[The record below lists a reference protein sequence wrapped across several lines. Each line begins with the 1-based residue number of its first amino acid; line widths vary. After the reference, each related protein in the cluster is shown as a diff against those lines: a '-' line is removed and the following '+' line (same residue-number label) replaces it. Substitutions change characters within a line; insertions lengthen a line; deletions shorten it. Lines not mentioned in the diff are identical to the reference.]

1 MEQNSEIKH
10 QIKVFFIILAAT
22 TTAVFIWMFND
33 IPHKRS
39 VAMLMMWVPGF
50 SALITSLITKGNIK
64 SYGWKPGKLKY
75 LGWAYIMPFIVAIT
89 AYGFVWLTGLADF
102 TPDEVKN
109 YRWAR
114 FIGFETPAPFW
125 IGFTSKAI
133 LYTISVSMLTLGE
146 EIGWSGFLT
155 SKLLKTKSIPA
166 TSIII
171 GVTWSTWHYPA
182 IIGGV
187 YGFNSPLWVAL
198 PCFTLVLIG
207 NSLIKTTLIA
217 KSKSLWTGVLLHSS
231 HNIIVMS
238 MFWEMTV
245 KTKDTAIWVSET
257 GIITAMVYLS
267 IGYIFWKWMF
277 KVPSSL
283 KLKKQQPINI

>member
-22 TTAVFIWMFND
+22 TTAVFIWMFNN

-50 SALITSLITKGNIK
+50 SALLTSLITRENIK

-125 IGFTSKAI
+125 VGFTAKAV

-146 EIGWSGFLT
+146 EIGWSGFLIP
-155 SKLLKTKSIPA
+155 KLLKNKSIPF
-166 TSIII
+166 TGIIV
-171 GVTWSTWHYPA
+171 GLVWSVWHYPA
-182 IIGGV
+182 IIGGI
-187 YGFNSPLWVAL
+187 YGFNAPLWIAL
-198 PCFTLVLIG
+198 PSFSIVLIG
-207 NSLIKTTLIA
+207 NSLIKTTLIS

-231 HNIIVMS
+231 HNIILMS

-245 KTKDTAIWVSET
+245 KTKYTSYFVSET
-257 GIITAMVYLS
+257 GIIAAIAYLV
-267 IGYIFWKWMF
+267 IGYLFWKWMDKKESF
-277 KVPSSL
+277 K
-283 KLKKQQPINI
+283 QN